1 MGGTSTGRMRRG
13 REGMKRRK
21 RRKRRKVRREKN
33 GEKTGGGKL
42 GTRDGT

>member
-13 REGMKRRK
+13 REGMK